1 MRKNVLD
8 FTQPHL
14 LRSEHEYNAAVAEV
28 DSLLDSD
35 PAPGTTEYER
45 LEFLSTLIEVYEDQ
59 HVTIPSVSP
68 QEAVDFM
75 LEQRGLDRS
84 YLADLMGGRSR
95 VSEFFS
101 GHRDLSKSQIE
112 ALHHALGI
120 PAEILLGLR

>member
-1 MRKNVLD
+1 MKKNVLD

-14 LRSEHEYNAAVAEV
+14 LRSEAEYNAAVTEV
-28 DSLLDSD
+28 DSLLDDD
-35 PAPGTTEYER
+35 PAPGTAEYER
-45 LEFLSTLIEVYEDQ
+45 LEFLSTLIEVYEDE
-59 HVTIPSVSP
+59 HFAVPSVSP

-75 LEQRGLDRS
+75 LEQRGLGRS

-101 GHRDLSKSQIE
+101 GRRELSKSQIE

-120 PAEILLGLR
+120 PAGILLGLK